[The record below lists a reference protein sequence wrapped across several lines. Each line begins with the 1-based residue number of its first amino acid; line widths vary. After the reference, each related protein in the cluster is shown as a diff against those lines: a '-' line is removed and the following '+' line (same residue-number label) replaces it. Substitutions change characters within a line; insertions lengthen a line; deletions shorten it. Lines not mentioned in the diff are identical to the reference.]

1 MSWEN
6 PTIEDEDAFNAA
18 VSRICSLYQDAPKH
32 FAEGTHTVCTD
43 EKTGI
48 QALERTH
55 PDKGIRPGARALLE
69 FEYIRHGTQALI
81 PTFEV
86 ATGKIIRAH
95 VGPTRTETDF
105 AKVIEET
112 IDTDPQAQWI
122 FISDQLN
129 IHKSEALVR
138 LIAQRIGS
146 EVDLGAKGKDG
157 ILKNLASRE
166 AFLADSE
173 HRIRFAYTPKHC
185 SWLNQIE
192 IWFGILAK
200 KALRHASFA
209 SIEDLR
215 QRILQF
221 VDYFNETMARA
232 FCWTYKGRALKV

>member
-1 MSWEN
+1 LN
-6 PTIEDEDAFNAA
+6 G
-18 VSRICSLYQDAPKH
+18 H
-32 FAEGTHTVCTD
+32 
-43 EKTGI
+43 
-48 QALERTH
+48 
-55 PDKGIRPGARALLE
+55 
-69 FEYIRHGTQALI
+69 I
-81 PTFEV
+81 PT
-86 ATGKIIRAH
+86 RAF
-95 VGPTRTETDF
+95 GPAHEHC
-105 AKVIEET
+105 
-112 IDTDPQAQWI
+112 
-122 FISDQLN
+122 LN
-129 IHKSEALVR
+129 L
-138 LIAQRIGS
+138 
-146 EVDLGAKGKDG
+146 
-157 ILKNLASRE
+157 E